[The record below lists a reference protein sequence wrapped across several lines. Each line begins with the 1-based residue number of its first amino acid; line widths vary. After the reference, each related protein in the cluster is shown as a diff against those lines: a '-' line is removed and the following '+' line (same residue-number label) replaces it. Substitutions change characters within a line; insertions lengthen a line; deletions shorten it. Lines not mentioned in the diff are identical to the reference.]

1 MSMSPFSIK
10 CETHPYYACF
20 LSKAKGDTCYRYASP
35 IWCPCPKISGPTRS
49 LLNLSSA
56 TVYVPWTPSSPPVVL
71 KNSTVL
77 DPGPSAQC
85 HPRPQPRARHHRL
98 QVRHRYPRLDPR
110 AHRSP
115 QLQSRACCCRPQAR
129 RHHRPH
135 RRHHRPTICLPGA
148 PPPDL

>member
-10 CETHPYYACF
+10 CETHHYYACL
-20 LSKAKGDTCYRYASP
+20 LSEAKGDTCYRCTSP

-56 TVYVPWTPSSPPVVL
+56 TVYVPWTPSSPPSVL
-71 KNSTVL
+71 KHSSVL

-85 HPRPQPRARHHRL
+85 RPRPQPRARHHRL
-98 QVRHRYPRLDPR
+98 QVHHRHPRPGPR

-115 QLQSRACCCRPQAR
+115 QLQSRACCCRPQAS
-129 RHHRPH
+129 RHHRPR
-135 RRHHRPTICLPGA
+135 RRHYRPTICLPGV